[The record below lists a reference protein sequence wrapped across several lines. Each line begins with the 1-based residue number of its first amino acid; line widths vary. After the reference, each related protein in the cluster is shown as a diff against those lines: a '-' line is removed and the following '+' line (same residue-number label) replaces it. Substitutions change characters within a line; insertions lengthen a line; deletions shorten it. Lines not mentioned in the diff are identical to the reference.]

1 MKNGIPIISAP
12 ANAMPEPSLPGLLLK
27 QAPSQ
32 RTFYEYLYGENK
44 IYSLLMIFL
53 MIVQFIIFKLL
64 YPYPDFFS
72 DSYSYIFAAYA
83 HLNVNIWPIGYS
95 KFLLLFHWFTHSA
108 TALNFFQY
116 MFLGGAS
123 LYFYH
128 TIVYFYP
135 TGKNTR
141 TVLCLFLF
149 FNPLNLYL
157 ANYVS
162 SDAIFVALSLI
173 WLSQLIWVIHRPK
186 PYQIII
192 LSVVFFI
199 AFTFRYNAMY
209 YPIVAAVAF
218 LMSRQKA
225 WVKIAGVITGPILII
240 PFILFS
246 SNAAKQMTGT
256 AQFPPILGGWQWGN
270 NALYMREYITEDS
283 TKFPSPQTAELDAI
297 ARQYYRIVPPQYR
310 ELSSYVANFFIRQP
324 EAPLKQYLVAHFG
337 KKMNTDYDNV
347 VAWGKVAPVFGQ
359 YGLYLIK
366 RHPLAFAR
374 YYLLVNT
381 KNYFLPPLEKLEI
394 YNLGQD
400 EIAPI
405 AAFWFGFPNLK
416 VTSVSKIL
424 QGNVLLLYPGL
435 FMILNIYFG
444 WNLYMFIRRKG
455 FKMAERH
462 FFYTVALI
470 SLFVLLNAGFSI
482 FANIIVIRYQ
492 VFPMIVCLSFSLL
505 LTDWLEQMA
514 AARRAPGWNQK
525 QPGQKELSQK
535 LQPQLS

>member
-1 MKNGIPIISAP
+1 MSQAIPQARQG
-12 ANAMPEPSLPGLLLK
+12 AVPERTGVDYHPGTLLK
-27 QAPSQ
+27 QAPST
-32 RTFYEYLYGENK
+32 RSFIEYLYGENK

-116 MFLGGAS
+116 MFLGVSS

-141 TVLCLFLF
+141 TILCLFLF

-209 YPIVAAVAF
+209 YPIIAAVAF

-225 WVKIAGVITGPILII
+225 WVKVAGIVTGPVLII
-240 PFILFS
+240 PFIFFS

-270 NALYMREYITEDS
+270 NALYMREYIKEDS
-283 TKFPSPQTAELDAI
+283 TKFPSPATGELDQI
-297 ARQYYRIVPPQYR
+297 ARNYFRTVPPQYR

-324 EAPLKQYLVAHFG
+324 EAPLKQYMARHYEE
-337 KKMNTDYDNV
+337 TDGISSIA
-347 VAWGKVAPVFGQ
+347 AWGKVAPVFGQ

-366 RHPLAFAR
+366 RHPLAFAQ

-400 EIAPI
+400 DIATI
-405 AAFWFGFPNLK
+405 AAFWFGYPSLK
-416 VTSVSKIL
+416 VTSVSKTL
-424 QGNVLLLYPGL
+424 QGNVLLLYPVL
-435 FMILNIYFG
+435 FMILNFYFG
-444 WNLYMFIRRKG
+444 WSLYLFIRRKG
-455 FKMAERH
+455 FKMAERRLS
-462 FFYTVALI
+462 YTVALI

-482 FANIIVIRYQ
+482 FANIIVIRYE
-492 VFPMIVCLSFSLL
+492 VFPMIIFLAFPMLM
-505 LTDWLEQMA
+505 TDWLEQMA
-514 AARRAPGWNQK
+514 AVRKAPGWNQG
-525 QPGQKELSQK
+525 QPEEKEVSQQ